1 MLCKLTFIVD
11 FVNTFE
17 ILHLKHHKS
26 GFIDIYY
33 AKDVS
38 KIIIL

>member
-1 MLCKLTFIVD
+1 MLFKLTFIVD
-11 FVNTFE
+11 FVNTFD

-33 AKDVS
+33 AIAVS
-38 KIIIL
+38 RIIIS